1 MWIRRWSARWRWEQR
16 SRSPWLTSFMV
27 TVPAPLKIPGDTSGP
42 SRCIWRTFRRKRCS
56 AAWPHRQKSR
66 RPELAS
72 NTPYQP
78 DGYQSVIPYLHV
90 NGAARLI
97 AFMKDVFNAQE
108 IAVYPRPDGTV
119 GHAALRVGDSV
130 IELADVSPEW
140 PAMPCALQVYVP
152 DADAAYHRALKAG
165 ASSL

>member
-1 MWIRRWSARWRWEQR
+1 M
-16 SRSPWLTSFMV
+16 
-27 TVPAPLKIPGDTSGP
+27 
-42 SRCIWRTFRRKRCS
+42 
-56 AAWPHRQKSR
+56 
-66 RPELAS
+66 AS

-78 DGYQSVIPYLHV
+78 EGYQSVIPYLHV

-108 IAVYPRPDGTV
+108 IAVYSRPDGTV

-152 DADAAYHRALKAG
+152 DADARPIIARSKPGQARFCRQRHSSTETAQPVCVIAQATTGTLPLK
-165 ASSL
+165 LK